1 MDRHNENPEK
11 VSLLFMITAA
21 TGKLEKTEGGKNC
34 HNSVQLI
41 LPTDAHVVAFSD
53 RPHRIARHVKGG
65 LRHFCA
71 FYTQSDFI
79 SDPPNV
85 TFAGNLS
92 KTKVE
97 QFTIFEMGKPTVG
110 EYEIRLPI
118 IHTVGEEKL
127 PPMGTYQDVS
137 LIVDS
142 VWSAIFGWA
151 GTVAAGAATAAACTV
166 GEVASMGADT
176 AVCVAGV
183 VGTVAAG
190 GEAVNQTVDAVNNG

>member
-1 MDRHNENPEK
+1 MDRHNADPGK

-21 TGKLEKTEGGKNC
+21 SGKLEQTEGGKNC
-34 HNSVQLI
+34 QDSVHLV

-53 RPHRIARHVKGG
+53 RPHRIARHVEGG
-65 LRHFCA
+65 LKHFCA

-92 KTKVE
+92 QTKSE
-97 QFTIFEMGKPTVG
+97 QFTIFEMGKPAVG
-110 EYEIRLPI
+110 EYEVRLPVV
-118 IHTVGEEKL
+118 HTIGDEKL
-127 PPMGTYQDVS
+127 PPMGTYKNVS

-142 VWSAIFGWA
+142 VWGAIFGWA
-151 GTVAAGAATAAACTV
+151 GTLAAGTATAAACTV
-166 GEVASMGADT
+166 GEVVTIGADT

-190 GEAVNQTVDAVNNG
+190 GEAVDQTVDAAKNG